1 MSVLDSKIERELFN
15 KGLEAFNNHSFYD
28 AHEYWEDLWSD
39 YKIKDLKFIQGLIQ
53 LSVGY
58 FHITNL
64 NIKGSRNLLSKCKNK
79 LDLYRPT
86 FMGMNLDHIIESIDN
101 SLDNLN
107 EIENTSD
114 FNWELVPELRIDDGR

>member
-1 MSVLDSKIERELFN
+1 
-15 KGLEAFNNHSFYD
+15 
-28 AHEYWEDLWSD
+28 
-39 YKIKDLKFIQGLIQ
+39 

>member
-39 YKIKDLKFIQGLIQ
+39 YKIKDPKFIQGLIQ